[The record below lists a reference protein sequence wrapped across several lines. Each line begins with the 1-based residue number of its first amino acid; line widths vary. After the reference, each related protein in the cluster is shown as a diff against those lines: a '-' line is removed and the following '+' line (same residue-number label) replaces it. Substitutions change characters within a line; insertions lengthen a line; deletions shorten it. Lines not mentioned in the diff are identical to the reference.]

1 MWVMAADREDKVSR
15 KDRTELGAEER
26 RLLALEDIADEL
38 HLIRGY
44 FADVSLWVAHIG
56 RNMPV
61 GRGRP

>member
-1 MWVMAADREDKVSR
+1 MALGGDDGDRR
-15 KDRTELGAEER
+15 KPRAELGPEER
-26 RLLALEDIADEL
+26 RLRALENIADEL
-38 HLIRGY
+38 HLIRGH

>member
-1 MWVMAADREDKVSR
+1 MAGGGDDGDRR
-15 KDRTELGAEER
+15 KPRAELSPEER
-26 RLLALEDIADEL
+26 RLRALEDIADEL
-38 HLIRGY
+38 QLIRSH

>member
-1 MWVMAADREDKVSR
+1 MGHGRGQGGQGQPERPA
-15 KDRTELGAEER
+15 ELGPEER
-26 RLLALEDIADEL
+26 RILALEDIADEL